1 MSYGTVSPGKFL
13 AFAALFAAATAMAT
27 PAGAQFQLPGA
38 KFRQP
43 SAQQPSTRSGKSSG
57 SGRSSS
63 SRVPNSP
70 ANPGKPVKLRPPSE
84 DTLAELQL
92 RHNGRRGMLLFK
104 KSPGG
109 LALTTIVLDGD
120 VISTPGKTCRIE
132 VPGGP
137 HTVRFDGFSNGL
149 RKYAVDLAQCPFSF
163 TVLDGA
169 LIATYNKSS
178 VSTALGRGTCT
189 FKEKNCR
196 GYLAG
201 VWGPSGRSFTKNTY
215 RGIEKARGRSERDAR
230 ANFQAL
236 LRANQGDKKGIRAVA
251 ADQAGFSA
259 RREERCRD
267 YLREHIHGFCASRV
281 TEARAIGL
289 GAKLNETITAKNK
302 EIAAKRAERDAK
314 RQRRR

>member
-1 MSYGTVSPGKFL
+1 
-13 AFAALFAAATAMAT
+13 
-27 PAGAQFQLPGA
+27 LPGA

-43 SAQQPSTRSGKSSG
+43 AAQSPSKPSG
-57 SGRSSS
+57 SASRSSS
-63 SRVPNSP
+63 RSVANNP
-70 ANPGKPVKLRPPSE
+70 ANPGKPVKLKPPSE
-84 DTLAELQL
+84 DTLADLQL

-104 KSPGG
+104 KAPGG

-120 VISTPGKTCRIE
+120 VISTPGKTCRVE

-137 HTVRFDGFSNGL
+137 HAVRFDGFSNGL
-149 RKYAVDLAQCPFSF
+149 RKYSVNLAQCPFSF

-189 FKEKNCR
+189 FKEKDCR

-230 ANFQAL
+230 ANFRAL

-281 TEARAIGL
+281 TEASAIGL
-289 GAKLNETITAKNK
+289 GARLNETIAAKNK